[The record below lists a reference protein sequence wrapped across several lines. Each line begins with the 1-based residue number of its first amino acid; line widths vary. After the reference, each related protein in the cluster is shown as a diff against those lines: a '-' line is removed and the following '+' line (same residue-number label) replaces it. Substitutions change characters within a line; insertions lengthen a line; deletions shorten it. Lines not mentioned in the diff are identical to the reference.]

1 MTEKD
6 TNIEVQTLTPFGPT
20 MLFTHIPQYVVDNYN
35 EYCDKIIADKK
46 LSEAYD
52 YSNQLAGNVKQEFL
66 IDGGFI
72 EGEKNLNNIILLL
85 AKRMLDPHLK
95 GEGDNIQ
102 LSYLKNSPK
111 RSINI
116 NMAEITGT
124 ELLSMW
130 CVSQYAG
137 DFNPLHVHS
146 GDLSGVL
153 YLKVPPGLA
162 AEREKEDHHP
172 AVGDI
177 QFIAGT
183 GQSFCS
189 NNIQFAPKVGD
200 LYLFPSW
207 LHHTVYPFRT
217 PNEERRSISFNLNYK
232 INKKA
237 VEEKNYHE
245 KMIQRERKNKEKEN
259 DGSLGPK
266 G

>member
-1 MTEKD
+1 
-6 TNIEVQTLTPFGPT
+6 
-20 MLFTHIPQYVVDNYN
+20 
-35 EYCDKIIADKK
+35 
-46 LSEAYD
+46 
-52 YSNQLAGNVKQEFL
+52 
-66 IDGGFI
+66 
-72 EGEKNLNNIILLL
+72 
-85 AKRMLDPHLK
+85 
-95 GEGDNIQ
+95 
-102 LSYLKNSPK
+102 
-111 RSINI
+111 
-116 NMAEITGT
+116 
-124 ELLSMW
+124 
-130 CVSQYAG
+130 
-137 DFNPLHVHS
+137 
-146 GDLSGVL
+146 
-153 YLKVPPGLA
+153 
-162 AEREKEDHHP
+162 
-172 AVGDI
+172 VGDI

-245 KMIQRERKNKEKEN
+245 KMIQREKKNKEKEK